1 MSAITIALLH
11 PTQSVPVQSWSFE
24 PESVIRIG
32 RSNSND
38 VVVYSAVVSRHHIEL
53 RNNGSGWEIVSF
65 GSNGTY
71 VDNQLITQK
80 PVEDGMIVRLG
91 NSGPKLQIRL
101 GFDPNARLR
110 KAGESRSNAQSD
122 EASKQTFLTER
133 QAKKFEE
140 NPNTDL
146 DLN

>member
-110 KAGESRSNAQSD
+110 KAGELRSNAQSD

-133 QAKKFEE
+133 QAKKIEE